1 MVSLLQI
8 QQRLK
13 LRLQNKNAW
22 FCGQTSKLCDTQ
34 VDSLS
39 LVQEIMAN
47 LVDMQLRQLES
58 KHQLAA
64 YCGNPWNS
72 EPLKDDMANQSF
84 AASNGLRSPWVLRNG
99 KN

>member
-13 LRLQNKNAW
+13 LQLQNKNAW
-22 FCGQTSKLCDTQ
+22 FCEQTSKLCDTQ

-47 LVDMQLRQLES
+47 LVEMQLGQLES
-58 KHQLAA
+58 KHQLKASA
-64 YCGNPWNS
+64 CCILW
-72 EPLKDDMANQSF
+72 EPMEF
-84 AASNGLRSPWVLRNG
+84 
-99 KN
+99 